1 MAYSIHNDNAY
12 KMFMYMLHKI
22 ILIILLLLL
31 TMILVQ
37 NYLLPQSI
45 TALEITFKAQLSI
58 FSERV
63 LLLHNIWINDGK
75 RQIIR
80 LDKRTGLQQDVES
93 KDSIN
98 KIFFYMSPNGWPF
111 SISGED
117 VKGEACANL
126 WSYILREKNNIVI
139 KNMNI
144 LHNHYQTKCIY
155 KIESVTAEYNYSDGT
170 VKIN

>member
-1 MAYSIHNDNAY
+1 VICLEGEECIDGFINVHYTPGHTSDSLCFQIEDNL
-12 KMFMYMLHKI
+12 FTGDTL
-22 ILIILLLLL
+22 
-31 TMILVQ
+31 
-37 NYLLPQSI
+37 
-45 TALEITFKAQLSI
+45 FKASI
-58 FSERV
+58 
-63 LLLHNIWINDGK
+63 G
-75 RQIIR
+75 
-80 LDKRTGLQQDVES
+80 RTDFYSGDYNVI

-98 KIFFYMSPNGWPF
+98 KIFFYMSPNGWPY